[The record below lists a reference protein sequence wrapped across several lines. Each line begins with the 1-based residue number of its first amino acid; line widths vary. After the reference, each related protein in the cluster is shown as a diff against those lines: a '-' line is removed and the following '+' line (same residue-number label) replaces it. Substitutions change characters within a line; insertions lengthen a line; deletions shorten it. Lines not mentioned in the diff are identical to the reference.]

1 LLSYRSGFTKPVNCG
16 EISDTSTIPRRTG
29 RMFEKL
35 RIIFSIPELRKKVL
49 LTIGLLA
56 VYRIGFH
63 VPLPMIATNLGDDG
77 GTAAQFFEKISVF
90 AASDLRQA
98 TIFGL
103 GIMPY
108 ISASIIFQLLGSVY
122 KPLEELKKE
131 GEAGRKKL
139 NEYTRYLTVAICV
152 VQSYM
157 YLKFM
162 LMSGGPAGYGNINPN
177 FLNADA
183 TGLYF
188 GWQVIAVL
196 VMTCGTVF
204 LMWLGEQID
213 EYGIGNGISLL
224 IMAGI
229 LAQMP
234 KALFELV
241 RNMKTE
247 LTGLSRG
254 QIGIETL
261 VLLVVLFVG
270 VVFGVVFITLGQRK
284 IPTQSAKFT
293 RGRRVYGGTR
303 QHLPLRINQ
312 AGVMPIIFAS
322 SLLMIPGMLMGGLAS
337 YAGSESI
344 LFKPLNLIGLT
355 MNDQASF
362 IFNLLYVVLIFFF
375 CYFWTAITFNPKEM
389 SENLQNSGTFIP
401 GYRPG
406 KRTTDYLEKVMVRIT
421 YVGAAFLSIVAI
433 VPTIVYGSLGVPYSI
448 AGFYGGTG
456 LLIAVS
462 VAFDLVQKIDS
473 HLVMRN
479 YRGLLEG
486 AGGGVSPVV

>member
-1 LLSYRSGFTKPVNCG
+1 ML
-16 EISDTSTIPRRTG
+16 
-29 RMFEKL
+29 EKL
-35 RIIFSIPELRKKVL
+35 RIMFTIPELRKKIF
-49 LTIGLLA
+49 LTLGLLA
-56 VYRIGFH
+56 IYRIGFH
-63 VPLPMIATNLGDDG
+63 IPLPMVLNTPVDSAGGGAGD
-77 GTAAQFFEKISVF
+77 FLEKVSLF
-90 AASDLRQA
+90 AASDLRQL

-108 ISASIIFQLLGSVY
+108 ISASIILQLLGTTV
-122 KPLEELKKE
+122 PALAELKKE
-131 GEAGRKKL
+131 GQAGQKKI
-139 NEYTRYLTVAICV
+139 NEYTRYLTVAICL
-152 VQSYM
+152 VQSWIYVSV
-157 YLKFM
+157 M
-162 LMSGGPAGYGNINPN
+162 LTASGPGGGNINPEFMN
-177 FLNADA
+177 SAG
-183 TGLYF
+183 TGLYLP
-188 GWQVIAVL
+188 WQFVAVA
-196 VMTCGTVF
+196 VMTCGSVF

-213 EYGIGNGISLL
+213 EHGIGNGISLL

-234 KALFELV
+234 KALYELV
-241 RNMKTE
+241 RNMETQ

-254 QIGIETL
+254 QVGIETL
-261 VLLVVLFVG
+261 ILLFVLFIG
-270 VVFGVVFITLGQRK
+270 VVVGVVFITLGQRK

-293 RGRRVYGGTR
+293 RGRKVYGGTR

-322 SLLMIPGMLMGGLAS
+322 SLLMIPGVAFGLLAGAFETGGWA
-337 YAGSESI
+337 
-344 LFKPLNLIGLT
+344 FKTLNLVSLT
-355 MNDQASF
+355 MQDQASYF
-362 IFNLLYVVLIFFF
+362 FNLLYVALIFFF
-375 CYFWTAITFNPKEM
+375 CYFWTAITFNPKEI
-389 SENLQNSGTFIP
+389 SDNLRDSGTFIP

-421 YVGAAFLSIVAI
+421 YVGAGFLSIVAI

>member
-1 LLSYRSGFTKPVNCG
+1 MY
-16 EISDTSTIPRRTG
+16 
-29 RMFEKL
+29 EKL
-35 RIIFSIPELRKKVL
+35 RIIFSIPELRKKVM
-49 LTIGLLA
+49 LTLGLLA
-56 VYRIGFH
+56 IYRIGFH
-63 VPLPMIATNLGDDG
+63 IPLPMIATDLGASAG
-77 GTAAQFFEKISVF
+77 GGGAADFLEKVSLF

-108 ISASIIFQLLGSVY
+108 ISASIIIQLLGTVY

-131 GEAGRKKL
+131 GEAGRKKI
-139 NEYTRYLTVAICV
+139 NEYTRYLTVAICII
-152 VQSYM
+152 QSWM

-162 LMSGGPAGYGNINPN
+162 LMAGGPSGYGLINAN
-177 FLNADA
+177 FLNAS
-183 TGLYF
+183 GESLYF
-188 GWQVIAVL
+188 GWQIVAVM

-213 EYGIGNGISLL
+213 EHGIGNGISLL

-234 KALFELV
+234 KALYELV

-254 QIGIETL
+254 QVGIETL
-261 VLLVVLFVG
+261 ILLAILFIAVVV
-270 VVFGVVFITLGQRK
+270 GVVFITLGQRK

-293 RGRRVYGGTR
+293 RGRRVYGGSR
-303 QHLPLRINQ
+303 QNLPLRINQ

-322 SLLMIPGMLMGGLAS
+322 SLLMIPSVFFGFM
-337 YAGSESI
+337 AGQFDTEGSM
-344 LFKPLNLIGLT
+344 FKGLNLISLT
-355 MNDQASF
+355 MGDQTSYF
-362 IFNLLYVVLIFFF
+362 FNLLYVMLIFFF
-375 CYFWTAITFNPKEM
+375 CYFWTAITFNPKEI
-389 SENLQNSGTFIP
+389 SDNLRDSGTFIP

-406 KRTTDYLEKVMVRIT
+406 KRTTDYIEKVMVRIT
-421 YVGAAFLSIVAI
+421 YVGAGFLALVAI
-433 VPTIVYGSLGVPYSI
+433 VPTIIYGSLGVPYSI

-486 AGGGVSPVV
+486 AGGGVTPVV